1 MRSGAILLLVAGVL
15 VTTGC
20 SAAIWGNLAVLLISI
35 AIFFCTLSLGIPAAR
50 QTLSSG
56 LSRSESPHP
65 DEYRQSDEE
74 RGDATAARTRTR
86 G

>member
-1 MRSGAILLLVAGVL
+1 MRSGAILLVVAGVL
-15 VTTGC
+15 VTAGC

-50 QTLSSG
+50 HSLSSG
-56 LSRSESPHP
+56 LSRSESPQP
-65 DEYRQSDEE
+65 DGSRENHDE
-74 RGDATAARTRTR
+74 RSGATAGRIRTR